1 MAQWA
6 QIYRI
11 GACDCVASKHVI
23 ASHRS
28 MRLSRIE
35 ACDCVASEHAIESH
49 RSMRLRRNG
58 VCRTCRY

>member
-35 ACDCVASEHAIESH
+35 ACD
-49 RSMRLRRNG
+49 
-58 VCRTCRY
+58 